1 VASVDKSSHDAA
13 SYGARLADHYDD
25 IYGGVFDTD
34 GAVDF
39 LAKLASGGRIL
50 EFGVG
55 TGRIAIPLSERSLD
69 VWGVDGSAAMLE
81 QLRAKD
87 GGQKVK
93 TLLRGFRHSQSRG
106 RIRSSPLVGQHHLRH
121 AKSG

>member
-1 VASVDKSSHDAA
+1 VSLDESSHDAA
-13 SYGARLADHYDD
+13 SYGARLADRYDD

-39 LAKLASGGRIL
+39 LATLAAGGRIL

-55 TGRIAIPLSERSLD
+55 TGPIAIPLSDRSID
-69 VWGVDGSAAMLE
+69 VWGVDGSPAMLE

-93 TLLRGFRHSQSRG
+93 TLCGDFAPVRAEGEFD
-106 RIRSSPLVGQHHLRH
+106 LVLLW
-121 AKSG
+121 